1 MAEWT
6 RDERY
11 QKYEDVDQQT
21 LDDLSA
27 KVNESKYR
35 QTFHL
40 QPKTGLLNDPNGLI
54 YYDGTYYISH
64 QWFPLGPVHGLKYWY
79 TYTSKDLVHFED
91 VGTSLKPDT
100 KDDSHGVYSGS
111 AFEYNNHMYYMYT
124 ANHRDE
130 DWNRISTQHIAK
142 INAEGEVEK
151 FPKAVIAEPPFG
163 YTQHF
168 RDPKVFSKDGVY
180 YAVIGAQNEQGQGRV
195 IQYRSTDIVNW
206 EFQGEVHTNL
216 DSFGYMWECPD
227 YFNLDGY
234 DMLLFCP
241 QGIDEEGERFKNIY
255 QSGYIMGQ
263 YDIDNLTMNHGDF
276 FELDHGFDF
285 YAPQTFI
292 DEYGQR
298 VLIGWMGLPEIN
310 YPSDVDGWAH
320 CLTIP
325 RVLSIE
331 AGNLKQ
337 RPVKSLEQLRTNKE
351 TALGYAN
358 KFTRQL
364 YPYEGRQYELIINI
378 LENDSTEVY
387 FEVRTSKTQT
397 TLITY
402 NKKEQ
407 KLTLDRSESGLLPDP
422 VDSTT
427 RTTYLDTPLTQLQ
440 LFIDT
445 SSVEIFCNDGERVMT
460 SRIFTDDE
468 ATGIKTSTESGQVYL
483 KFTKY
488 DLKDEEV

>member
-1 MAEWT
+1 
-6 RDERY
+6 
-11 QKYEDVDQQT
+11 
-21 LDDLSA
+21 
-27 KVNESKYR
+27 
-35 QTFHL
+35 
-40 QPKTGLLNDPNGLI
+40 
-54 YYDGTYYISH
+54 
-64 QWFPLGPVHGLKYWY
+64 
-79 TYTSKDLVHFED
+79 
-91 VGTSLKPDT
+91 
-100 KDDSHGVYSGS
+100 
-111 AFEYNNHMYYMYT
+111 
-124 ANHRDE
+124 
-130 DWNRISTQHIAK
+130 
-142 INAEGEVEK
+142 
-151 FPKAVIAEPPFG
+151 
-163 YTQHF
+163 
-168 RDPKVFSKDGVY
+168 
-180 YAVIGAQNEQGQGRV
+180 
-195 IQYRSTDIVNW
+195 
-206 EFQGEVHTNL
+206 
-216 DSFGYMWECPD
+216 
-227 YFNLDGY
+227 
-234 DMLLFCP
+234 
-241 QGIDEEGERFKNIY
+241 
-255 QSGYIMGQ
+255 
-263 YDIDNLTMNHGDF
+263 
-276 FELDHGFDF
+276 
-285 YAPQTFI
+285 
-292 DEYGQR
+292 
-298 VLIGWMGLPEIN
+298 MGLPEIN

-364 YPYEGRQYELIINI
+364 YPYEGRQYELIIDI